1 MVQEIKITIHIRFI
15 IVYSIVYV
23 LKNIKNRFHDIIHIF
38 KIILLQYF
46 QFLIFNFSNNK
57 LNLNG
62 SLIITLKLNTISIY
76 DRWLP

>member
-57 LNLNG
+57 LNPNG

-76 DRWLP
+76 DRSLP

>member
-76 DRWLP
+76 DRSLP